1 VLFDP
6 GKSNDVKTAGR
17 PCATA
22 KVETQLRRPRV
33 SSEAIAR
40 IVTSIFLQH
49 GTPYF
54 MRLMGAGLRKPKSTG
69 IGVDFS
75 GVVESVGKNVTV
87 QA

>member
-1 VLFDP
+1 
-6 GKSNDVKTAGR
+6 
-17 PCATA
+17 
-22 KVETQLRRPRV
+22 
-33 SSEAIAR
+33 
-40 IVTSIFLQH
+40 
-49 GTPYF
+49 